1 MLAID
6 KFFKDIETQ
15 YDAKLG
21 FESEKESLI
30 LKIQTLKEEREKMLQ
45 MLNVL
50 PLIGPIIVKL
60 LQLGL
65 TENDIFKIGEIYLN
79 LLNRTFSV
87 EDLARGMIKTIDTM
101 MVMTTSYTKTTRSND
116 KLTEIL
122 SKVKLNLLQ
131 LYFSSLSLA

>member
-1 MLAID
+1 LLAID